1 MEFTAPGH
9 LELIWAVALLNP
21 QRDVVNKL
29 ALKALLDITRSD
41 VLALT
46 PCERRVVD
54 LKGHAH
60 SGLIDG

>member
-1 MEFTAPGH
+1 MEFTAAGY
-9 LELIWAVALLNP
+9 LELIGAVALLNP

-46 PCERRVVD
+46 PCKRRVVD

-60 SGLIDG
+60 SRLVDG